1 VSAGADTLAGP
12 PRRVAGAALL
22 CWAALSLAALVAA
35 LGRLRI
41 DPFAS
46 LEAGRANLDRLWP
59 FWLASAS
66 GWAALTGVW
75 LALRRGGL
83 ATPGA
88 PAWRRATVL
97 ILVVAG
103 AARIGVLALHAPA
116 LSDDVY
122 RYVFDGRN
130 LASGVNP
137 YLVLPLERRDADP
150 QRWPGEAAVAARV
163 NNPEL
168 HTIYLPTSQWAF
180 AAIAKTMPR
189 GMADPDAA
197 ARWFRAGLVLVELAL
212 IALLLGAAARRG
224 RSPWWVA
231 LYAWHPLAVTE
242 IAGSGHQEPLGMLLL
257 AAALAAGAGRVP
269 VATVALAAGGL
280 VKPVV
285 VPVAG
290 LLLRRRRWTWW
301 LGSAVLGA
309 VVCLLLAAPLLL
321 ADGGAPIEHVRATAT
336 RFTLKWA
343 HFGSV
348 YEPLLWIVERL
359 MPGPNDPQEQ
369 LARAACTLAL
379 AAAVLVVLWRYRD
392 PWAGARAM
400 LLAMV
405 LLSPAAHPWYL
416 LWALALMPMAPGAA
430 VWIASLTLTWGYA
443 AWGFRPDEDGL
454 PGWGVSP
461 WLMVAAYAPVYV
473 ALALSMAR
481 RRRAPARSD

>member
-88 PAWRRATVL
+88 PAWR
-97 ILVVAG
+97 
-103 AARIGVLALHAPA
+103 
-116 LSDDVY
+116 
-122 RYVFDGRN
+122 
-130 LASGVNP
+130 
-137 YLVLPLERRDADP
+137 ERRDADP